1 MATKI
6 NKTAE
11 VLDKLQG
18 EGKVVSMHTVQDIA
32 TISALTDRMKSVRRD
47 YQIKERNSQM
57 RAAHVIL
64 TA

>member
-11 VLDKLQG
+11 VLDKLKG
-18 EGKVVSMHTVQDIA
+18 EGKVVSMGTVQDIA

-57 RAAHVIL
+57 RAAQVIL